1 MSAVG
6 PKDVGHAAVATGS
19 GALKLHSFVTGAF
32 AFVHSDSSFKITG
45 FVGTYVEIACL

>member
-1 MSAVG
+1 MSAAG
-6 PKDVGHAAVATGS
+6 PQDVGHVAVATGS

-32 AFVHSDSSFKITG
+32 AFGYSVSSFKITG